1 MKQCSIKQGTGAKAP
16 PPRRE
21 QDMTTQAM
29 IIRYKDEELLDL
41 FAELKIDLSNPN
53 LHFSPT
59 EFKDNA
65 DELEIVKKEILKR
78 MREGSRI

>member
-1 MKQCSIKQGTGAKAP
+1 MRKEKA
-16 PPRRE
+16 
-21 QDMTTQAM
+21 MTTQAM

-41 FAELKIDLSNPN
+41 FAEIKIDLSNPN
-53 LHFSPT
+53 LRFSPT
-59 EFKDNA
+59 EFKENA